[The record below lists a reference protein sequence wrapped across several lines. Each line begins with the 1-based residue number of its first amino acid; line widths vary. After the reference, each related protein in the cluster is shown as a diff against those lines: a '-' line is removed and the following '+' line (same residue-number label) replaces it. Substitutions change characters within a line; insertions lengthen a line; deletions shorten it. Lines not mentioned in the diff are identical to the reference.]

1 MIEFIDLNRK
11 QPYRIFLD
19 KYQQALE
26 KKQKNIEAIAI
37 SSFNPKTDEV
47 ESRFVNL
54 KYVIKDEWIFFSN
67 YNSPKAHHILKHDQ
81 ISALIYWEKI
91 NVQIR
96 MRAKV
101 RIASKSISDD
111 HFRNRK
117 VEKNALSISSDQSK
131 KTSSYEEVEQNYKNT
146 LKDKNLLKTR
156 PSFWGGFSFSP
167 YYFEFWKGHSNRLNK
182 RVSFQRNF
190 QSWEKH
196 LLQP

>member
-1 MIEFIDLNRK
+1 MIDIKEKIKDEPYDFFYKLYQEAQDSDQFPLN
-11 QPYRIFLD
+11 
-19 KYQQALE
+19 
-26 KKQKNIEAIAI
+26 AIAI
-37 SSFNPKTDEV
+37 STFNSSNNEV
-47 ESRFVNL
+47 DSRFVNL

-131 KTSSYEEVEQNYKNT
+131 KTSSYVEVEQNYKNT